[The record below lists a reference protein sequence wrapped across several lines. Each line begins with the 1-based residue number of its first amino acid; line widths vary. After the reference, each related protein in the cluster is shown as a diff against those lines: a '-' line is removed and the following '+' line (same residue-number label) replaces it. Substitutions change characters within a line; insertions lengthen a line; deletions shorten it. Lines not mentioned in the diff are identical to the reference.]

1 MTDGPAPLS
10 RRERAALQGVLDTLL
25 PVACNGA
32 IDAIER
38 AILGPALHDRE
49 RRDARTLLLAFSS
62 AAGTSVLCLSPST
75 RAFAERTRAERQRL
89 FLRLGTSPLHLHRRA
104 FLALKRLALSVACSH
119 VPDDQPNPL
128 WAHAGYPGPG
138 PALEG
143 PAASLPAYAG
153 PPAAPTL
160 VCDVV
165 VVGSGAGGGVAAAVF
180 ARAGLDVVVL
190 EKGSYVPPA
199 QLTGLETEAF
209 ATLYEKGG
217 LLTTSDGA
225 IGVLAGSTL
234 GGGTPLSST
243 PQPPRMH
250 NHHDHNNNRYHRQ
263 LGVLPPA
270 PRLHPPRVGGGWAR
284 PIWRRFENLR
294 RRDSVGER
302 AWRVEATPACHV
314 DTLQAT
320 SACHV
325 DTLSRGLFAP
335 GARPYRRHSR

>member
-1 MTDGPAPLS
+1 MDGPALS

-25 PVACNGA
+25 PVACDGA

-38 AILGPALHDRE
+38 AILGPALHDHE
-49 RRDARTLLLAFSS
+49 RRDARTLLLALSS
-62 AAGTSVLCLSPST
+62 ALGTSMLCLSPST
-75 RAFAERTRAERQRL
+75 RAFAERTRAERERL
-89 FLRLGTSPLHLHRRA
+89 LVRLGTSPLHLRRKA
-104 FLALKRLALSVACSH
+104 FLALKRLTLSVVCSY
-119 VPDDQPNPL
+119 VPDDHPNPL
-128 WAHAGYPGPG
+128 WAHAGYPGPA

-153 PPAAPTL
+153 PPASPTL
-160 VCDVV
+160 DCDVV

-199 QLTGLETEAF
+199 QLSGLEMEAF

-234 GGGTPLSST
+234 GGGTPLPPT

-250 NHHDHNNNRYHRQ
+250 R
-263 LGVLPPA
+263 
-270 PRLHPPRVGGGWAR
+270 PPRSQQQVVQ
-284 PIWRRFENLR
+284 
-294 RRDSVGER
+294 SR
-302 AWRVEATPACHV
+302 AT
-314 DTLQAT
+314 
-320 SACHV
+320 
-325 DTLSRGLFAP
+325 
-335 GARPYRRHSR
+335 YRRQQQVPPSTGHAASRHPTSPAASGRRAGSPSSASVRKPSTARSSR